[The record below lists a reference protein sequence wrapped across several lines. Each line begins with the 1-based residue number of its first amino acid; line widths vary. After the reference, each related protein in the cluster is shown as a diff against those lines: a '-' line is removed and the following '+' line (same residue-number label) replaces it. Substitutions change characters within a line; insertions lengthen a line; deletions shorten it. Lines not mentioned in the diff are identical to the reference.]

1 MLDILRQSV
10 PAEEESGF
18 DASAGAGGTQ
28 ENPFDGHRS
37 ESTGNRS
44 ALAWASSTDSTSI
57 SQETLSDLEGLS
69 FDVSAPPSSS
79 GGDTPSTSVPS
90 QFDVLDN
97 VGKEKALIAIFP
109 ALKPFDITWT
119 LKKLKWDASLAIDE
133 LMTQS
138 FLEESGTR
146 HKGIEAF
153 SEEAPSKP
161 RKTKRKGKKL
171 NRTDETSKSPED
183 DRPLQSKWDAGKQ
196 DIEFLSTKTGM
207 PTAQISSLYHKNAAS
222 VRETILAITKAH
234 NEMGME
240 VDPVIQINAYEL
252 QNDYPALSIDDL
264 EVLVEITYPS
274 LSDARDLAKALCV
287 PKVQSVSSKPGNI
300 QIEFRHAPILD
311 DFPSPLPSRTKPS
324 TDRQVDYATASN
336 NAQDFR
342 AARERAQAQASS
354 AYRKAKSDPLMGAAA
369 GYYSQVGRDLGD
381 RARVMESMA
390 ADSLV
395 AAQSSRTQLDLHGVN
410 VKDALRISKERVT
423 TWWHELG
430 ELKAAPGGYIGGFK
444 IVTGVGKHSEGGRG
458 KLGPAV
464 GKMLIREGWK
474 VEVGSGSLVVRGVV
488 RR

>member
-1 MLDILRQSV
+1 MLRQSV
-10 PAEEESGF
+10 PAEEDSGF
-18 DASAGAGGTQ
+18 DASAAAGSTQ
-28 ENPFDGHRS
+28 DNPFGGHRS
-37 ESTGNRS
+37 ESTDTRS
-44 ALAWASSTDSTSI
+44 ALAWASTTDSTSI
-57 SQETLSDLEGLS
+57 NQDTLSDLEGLS

-79 GGDTPSTSVPS
+79 GGDTPRTPVPS

-97 VGKEKALIAIFP
+97 EGKERALIAIFP
-109 ALKPFDITWT
+109 ALKPFDVAWT

-138 FLEESGTR
+138 FLEESGSR

-153 SEEAPSKP
+153 SEEAQSKP
-161 RKTKRKGKKL
+161 RKTKRKGRRT
-171 NRTDETSKSPED
+171 NQTDESNKSPEE
-183 DRPLQSKWDAGKQ
+183 DRPLQTKWEAGMQ

-207 PTAQISSLYHKNAAS
+207 PTAQISSLYHKNGAL

-234 NEMGME
+234 TEMGIE

-252 QNDYPALSIDDL
+252 RKEYPEVSIDDL
-264 EVLVEITYPS
+264 EALLEITHPS
-274 LSDARDLAKALCV
+274 FSDARDLAKALSIR
-287 PKVQSVSSKPGNI
+287 KVRSASGKTGNI
-300 QIEFRHAPILD
+300 QIEFRHAPIID
-311 DFPSPLPSRTKPS
+311 DIPSPLPSRAKSP
-324 TDRQVDYATASN
+324 TDIHLDFATASN

-342 AARERAQAQASS
+342 AAREKAQAQASS

-381 RARVMESMA
+381 RARGMESMA
-390 ADSLV
+390 ADALV
-395 AAQSSRTQLDLHGVN
+395 AGQSSRTQLDLHGVN

-430 ELKAAPGGYIGGFK
+430 ELKAAPGGYNGGFK

-474 VEVGSGSLVVRGVV
+474 VEVGSGSLIVRGVV
-488 RR
+488 RK